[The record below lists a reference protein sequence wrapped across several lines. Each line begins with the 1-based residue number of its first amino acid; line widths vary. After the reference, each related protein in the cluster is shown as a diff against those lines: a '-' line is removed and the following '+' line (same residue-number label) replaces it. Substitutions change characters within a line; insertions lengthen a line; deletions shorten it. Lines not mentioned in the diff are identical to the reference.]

1 MHSKEKIKKIR
12 ERALLREYLSLILEH
27 KYMLNEEGDFFSTDF
42 ARMFGLDSIKNV
54 VDTSLMGAKK
64 LATVGTGEAKIAAKS
79 LAFALIP
86 GIVPDAGSITA
97 MGNEDREELK
107 SKLSKIDSDYAE
119 TIKKNEEIFDNP
131 DFNMALFMA
140 NPGIALGKW
149 ASNHAVGEAR
159 EIAETILGSEDDFR
173 RWDQQVS
180 DVIREYTGT
189 SEESIKAQQQI
200 VANAQA
206 QKRGIAQAAQAQQ
219 NVAVDD
225 NIATLRRDLG
235 IELFGSEREARR
247 AGFLSEQVQQPVA
260 VQQQSQNEIIKN
272 LDPERKRQFLQ
283 KWTALQKQLVD
294 IIKSPAVQSKML
306 KSPMVQK
313 GQQVLVD
320 EIMDKARQT
329 INNINADNIKQKYKS
344 NIDAYFRSK
353 KLTPEEEEKQLN
365 DPKFQKEMIKT
376 IKAAFKPA
384 YVQQLEALKKQ
395 NPVLAPKVDKAIQE
409 LEQIAPGR
417 LTT

>member
-12 ERALLREYLSLILEH
+12 ERALLREYVSLLVKH
-27 KYMLNEEGDFFSTDF
+27 QNLLNEEGDFFSTDF

-54 VDTSLMGAKK
+54 VDTSLMGVKK
-64 LATVGTGEAKIAAKS
+64 LATVGIGETKIAAKS

-86 GIVPDAGSITA
+86 GIVPDAGSIAA
-97 MGNEDREELK
+97 MGDEDREELK

-159 EIAETILGSEDDFR
+159 EIAETILGSEEDFK

-180 DVIREYTGT
+180 DLIRQATGT
-189 SEESIKAQQQI
+189 SEQVIQNQQQI
-200 VANAQA
+200 IANAQA
-206 QKRGIAQAAQAQQ
+206 QQKGIQQIQQQAAAS
-219 NVAVDD
+219 
-225 NIATLRRDLG
+225 ATTNDISDLRRDLG

-247 AGFLSEQVQQPVA
+247 AGFLSEQVQQP
-260 VQQQSQNEIIKN
+260 SQKQIVTN
-272 LDPERKRQFLQ
+272 LDPERRKQFLQ
-283 KWTALQKQLVD
+283 QWTALQKQLAD

-306 KSPMVQK
+306 KTPMVQK
-313 GQQVLVD
+313 GQQILVD

-329 INNINADNIKQKYKS
+329 INSINVDNIKQKYKS
-344 NIDAYFRSK
+344 NIDAYFKSK
-353 KLTPEEEEKQLN
+353 KLTPQEEEQQLN
-365 DPKFQKEMIKT
+365 DPEFQKEMVKT

-384 YVQQLEALKKQ
+384 YIQQLETLKKQ

-409 LEQIAPGR
+409 LEQIAPGS
-417 LTT
+417 LAA

>member
-12 ERALLREYLSLILEH
+12 ERALLREYVSLLVKH
-27 KYMLNEEGDFFSTDF
+27 QNLLNEEGDFFSTDF

-54 VDTSLMGAKK
+54 VDTSLMGVKK
-64 LATVGTGEAKIAAKS
+64 LGTVGVGETKIAAKS

-86 GIVPDAGSITA
+86 GIVPDAGSIAA
-97 MGNEDREELK
+97 MGDEDREELK

-159 EIAETILGSEDDFR
+159 EIAETILGSEEDFK

-180 DVIREYTGT
+180 NVIRQYTGT
-189 SEESIKAQQQI
+189 SEQDMQAQQQI
-200 VANAQA
+200 AANIEA
-206 QKRGIAQAAQAQQ
+206 QKNGIARAQQ
-219 NVAVDD
+219 QPVSDD
-225 NIATLRRDLG
+225 ISTLRRDLG
-235 IELFGSEREARR
+235 IELFGNEREARR
-247 AGFLSEQVQQPVA
+247 AGFLSEQVQQPPQKQIVT
-260 VQQQSQNEIIKN
+260 N
-272 LDPERKRQFLQ
+272 LDPERRKQFLQ
-283 KWTALQKQLVD
+283 QWTALQKQLAD

-306 KSPMVQK
+306 KTPMVQK
-313 GQQVLVD
+313 GQQILVD

-329 INNINADNIKQKYKS
+329 INSINVDNIKQKYKS
-344 NIDAYFRSK
+344 NIDAYFKSK
-353 KLTPEEEEKQLN
+353 KLTPQEEEQQLN
-365 DPKFQKEMIKT
+365 DPEFQKEMVKT

-384 YVQQLEALKKQ
+384 YIQQLETLKKQ

-409 LEQIAPGR
+409 LEQIAPGS
-417 LTT
+417 LAA

>member
-12 ERALLREYLSLILEH
+12 ERALLREYVSLLVKH
-27 KYMLNEEGDFFSTDF
+27 QNLLNEEGDFFSTDF

-54 VDTSLMGAKK
+54 VDTSLMGVKK
-64 LATVGTGEAKIAAKS
+64 LATVGVGETKIAAKS

-86 GIVPDAGSITA
+86 GIVPDAGSIAA
-97 MGNEDREELK
+97 MGDEDREELK
-107 SKLSKIDSDYAE
+107 SKLSKIDSKYAE

-159 EIAETILGSEDDFR
+159 KIAETILGSEEDGSEEDFK

-180 DVIREYTGT
+180 DLIRQATGT
-189 SEESIKAQQQI
+189 SEQVIQNQQQI
-200 VANAQA
+200 IANAQA
-206 QKRGIAQAAQAQQ
+206 QQKGIQQIQQQSAAS
-219 NVAVDD
+219 
-225 NIATLRRDLG
+225 ATTNDISDLRRDLG

-247 AGFLSEQVQQPVA
+247 AGFLSEQVQQPPQKQIVT
-260 VQQQSQNEIIKN
+260 N
-272 LDPERKRQFLQ
+272 LDPERRKQFLQ
-283 KWTALQKQLVD
+283 QWTDLQKQLAD

-306 KSPMVQK
+306 KTRMVQK
-313 GQQVLVD
+313 GQQILVD

-329 INNINADNIKQKYKS
+329 INSINVDNIKQKYKS
-344 NIDAYFRSK
+344 NIDAYFKSK
-353 KLTPEEEEKQLN
+353 KLTPQEEEQQLN
-365 DPKFQKEMIKT
+365 DPEFQKEMIKT

-384 YVQQLEALKKQ
+384 YIQQLETLKKQ

-409 LEQIAPGR
+409 LEQIAPGS
-417 LTT
+417 LAA

>member
-12 ERALLREYLSLILEH
+12 ERALLREYVSLLVKH
-27 KYMLNEEGDFFSTDF
+27 QNLLNEEGDFFSTDF

-54 VDTSLMGAKK
+54 VDTSLMGVKK
-64 LATVGTGEAKIAAKS
+64 LATVGVGETKIAAKS

-86 GIVPDAGSITA
+86 GIVPDAGSIAA
-97 MGNEDREELK
+97 MGDEDREELK

-159 EIAETILGSEDDFR
+159 EIAETILGSEEDFK

-180 DVIREYTGT
+180 NVIRQYTGT
-189 SEESIKAQQQI
+189 SEQDMQAQQQI
-200 VANAQA
+200 AANIEA
-206 QKRGIAQAAQAQQ
+206 QKNGIARAQQ
-219 NVAVDD
+219 QPVSDD
-225 NIATLRRDLG
+225 ISTLRRDLG
-235 IELFGSEREARR
+235 IELFGNEREARR
-247 AGFLSEQVQQPVA
+247 AGFLSEQVQQPPQKQIVT
-260 VQQQSQNEIIKN
+260 N
-272 LDPERKRQFLQ
+272 LDPERRKQFLQ
-283 KWTALQKQLVD
+283 QWTALQKQLAD

-306 KSPMVQK
+306 KTPMVQK
-313 GQQVLVD
+313 GQQILVD

-329 INNINADNIKQKYKS
+329 INSINVDNIKQKYKS
-344 NIDAYFRSK
+344 NIDAYFKSK
-353 KLTPEEEEKQLN
+353 KLTPQEEEQQLN
-365 DPKFQKEMIKT
+365 DPEFQKEMVKT

-384 YVQQLEALKKQ
+384 YIQQLETLKKQ

-409 LEQIAPGR
+409 LEQIAPGS
-417 LTT
+417 LAA

>member
-12 ERALLREYLSLILEH
+12 ERALLREYVSLFIKHQNL
-27 KYMLNEEGDFFSTDF
+27 LNEEGDFFSTDF

-64 LATVGTGEAKIAAKS
+64 LATVGVGETKIAAKS

-86 GIVPDAGSITA
+86 GIVPDAGSIAA
-97 MGNEDREELK
+97 MGDEDRQELK

-159 EIAETILGSEDDFR
+159 EIAETILGSDEDFKK
-173 RWDQQVS
+173 WDQQLANV
-180 DVIREYTGT
+180 VRQYTGT
-189 SEESIKAQQQI
+189 SEQDMQAQQQI
-200 VANAQA
+200 AANIEA
-206 QKRGIAQAAQAQQ
+206 QKKGIEQAQQ
-219 NVAVDD
+219 QPVSDD
-225 NIATLRRDLG
+225 VSKLRRDLG

-260 VQQQSQNEIIKN
+260 VQQQSQKQIVTN
-272 LDPERKRQFLQ
+272 LDPEKRKQFLQ
-283 KWTALQKQLVD
+283 QWTALQKQLAD
-294 IIKSPAVQSKML
+294 IIKSPAIQSKML
-306 KSPMVQK
+306 KTPMVQK
-313 GQQVLVD
+313 GQQILVD

-329 INNINADNIKQKYKS
+329 INDINADNLKQKYKS
-344 NIDAYFRSK
+344 NIDAYFKSK

-365 DPKFQKEMIKT
+365 DPEFQKEMVKT

-384 YVQQLEALKKQ
+384 YVQQLEILKKQ

-409 LEQIAPGR
+409 LEQIAPGS
-417 LTT
+417 LAT